1 MRCRECCEMGKP
13 ICAAAAK
20 SLQLC
25 LTLCDPIDRNK
36 ARMYILLSLLLN
48 IVLEVLVM
56 IIMQGR
62 DIEGKQI
69 TREELKLYL

>member
-1 MRCRECCEMGKP
+1 MEVNEA
-13 ICAAAAK
+13 AAAAK